1 MYFVK
6 HLGRE
11 GRGEKGVGMEG
22 RKWQGRG
29 AGEKGGDGGEGVGAR
44 REALTPP
51 QAVLE
56 MTSLRGHSLPV

>member
-22 RKWQGRG
+22 RKWQGSG
-29 AGEKGGDGGEGVGAR
+29 AGEKGGDGGAR
-44 REALTPP
+44 REALTLP
-51 QAVLE
+51 QDVLE